1 MRNIEFINAG
11 AGSGKTFTLTSLL
24 TEYLDGTKG
33 NYKPSEVI
41 LTTFTELAAA
51 EFREKARETLLN
63 NKMFTQASQLETASI
78 GTVHSVVFSFVK
90 KFWYLLGR
98 GAMQNVLSDQDR
110 QFFINQ
116 SLANLANE
124 EDVIFFEEVHRQFN
138 FSVFSGYSI
147 DENPGFWKDD
157 LKTIIEKMVNY
168 EIEDTTKSIE
178 ESKALINDIFTR
190 EVDID
195 TEEVR
200 DAFQRYLEICGNKS
214 KRESVEKALRSQD
227 LGFSDLF
234 SLQQTEIIKKERNKL
249 PELDDIQYRI
259 GLALRSREYGELLKQ
274 YIERIFKLAE
284 QWKSEFEEYK
294 AKNRLVDYNDME
306 KLFLEL
312 LEKEEVQQEIK
323 NRFKLVFV
331 DEFQDSSPIQ
341 VKIFDRLS
349 ELVEKSIWV
358 GDPKQAIYGFRGS
371 DTLLIN
377 AVTGMFDHEE
387 NNQGLIK
394 GESLNK
400 SYRSRYDL
408 VELSNAVFTRAFNDI
423 KKEDV
428 ALDVNR
434 SDKNEFGGN
443 ASNPIIHWHIN
454 KNKET
459 SRERDLAQKV
469 VELLQ
474 SGIQIYDKDEKQTRS
489 IRHEDVAIL
498 CRNNKTVNKTA
509 RALQEF
515 GVKTTGQKADETF
528 VETAEVKFF
537 LAILN
542 FLQNPYNRLAKAE
555 ILHLSDPQQYS
566 VEHIINSRMDYV
578 HSIQKDD
585 EADNERPWEDDH
597 PVIQK
602 IKRLS
607 REIKTLP
614 VPDMVERIITET
626 DLKNR
631 LASWGNHEKRQKNLD
646 ALVNHARD
654 YDQQC
659 LQLGLGASL
668 NNFIVYLNSLEIQ
681 EQKPEKVKGSVNV
694 LTYHSAKGLEWNLV
708 ILENLDYDELNQDSI
723 MRKSFFGVN
732 DMVTALPSPA
742 NLFPE
747 RYIQLLPWFL
757 GSKKNVPEDIKN
769 IIREK
774 GEYKIIENKI
784 SHEVKRLLYV
794 GVTRAR
800 DYLVTV
806 SYHNKPLKW
815 IENIEGKEI
824 IPGNSTGET
833 LDVWDA
839 GIPADLEVITGDP
852 EFTGIQDEEHPKR
865 LVRPGKY
872 DSFEERYISPS
883 KVMEES
889 AFDITVLKNFE
900 KRISLKAGKETEE
913 AQIGN
918 ALHYI
923 FYSYSESERDPLA
936 KTKSILTNLNMQSDF
951 PEHQDI
957 VTSIQNLYQFLESQY
972 GPAVKIYKELPLQN
986 FTEGEQVI
994 RGSIDLV
1001 WETKVGLVVVD
1012 YKSYPGGIKNIT
1024 NKDDAHY
1031 AGIYA
1036 PQLLT
1041 YQKMLEAA
1049 GKNVLATCIY
1059 YAVMGVVAD
1068 VHFSSETGRN
1078 S

>member
-11 AGSGKTFTLTSLL
+11 AGSGKTSTLTRLL
-24 TEYLDGTKG
+24 TEYLDGKKG

-51 EFREKARETLLN
+51 EFREKAREALLN
-63 NKMFTQASQLETASI
+63 NKLFTQASQLETASI

-116 SLANLANE
+116 SLANLATE
-124 EDVIFFEEVHRQFN
+124 EDVMFFEEVHRQFN
-138 FSVFSGYSI
+138 FSVFSGYSH
-147 DENPGFWKDD
+147 DENPDFWKEH
-157 LKTIIEKMVNY
+157 LKAIIEKMVNY
-168 EIEDTTKSIE
+168 EIEDTQQSIE
-178 ESKALINDIFTR
+178 NSKALVDDIFTR
-190 EVDID
+190 DAAID
-195 TEEVR
+195 KQEVR
-200 DAFQRYLEICGNKS
+200 DVFQHYLEICGNKS
-214 KRESVEKALRSQD
+214 KRAVVEKALRSQD
-227 LGFSDLF
+227 LGFSDLL

-249 PELDDIQYRI
+249 PGIDDIQYRI
-259 GLALRSREYGELLKQ
+259 GLALRSRDFGELLNQ
-274 YIERIFKLAE
+274 YIERIFKLAGE
-284 QWKSEFEEYK
+284 WKSEFEEYK

-306 KLFLEL
+306 KLFLDL

-341 VKIFDRLS
+341 VKIFDKLS
-349 ELVEKSIWV
+349 DLVEKSIWV

-377 AVTGMFDHEE
+377 AVTGMFDHEG

-394 GESLNK
+394 GESLSK
-400 SYRSRYDL
+400 SYRSRNDL

-423 KKEDV
+423 KREDV

-434 SDKNEFGGN
+434 CDKTEFGGN

-459 SRERDLAQKV
+459 SREKDLAQKV
-469 VELLQ
+469 FELLQ
-474 SGIQIYDKDEKQTRS
+474 GDIQVYDKDEKQTRN
-489 IRHEDVAIL
+489 IRNEDVAIL
-498 CRNNKTVNKTA
+498 CRNNITVNKTA
-509 RALQEF
+509 RALQEL

-566 VEHIINSRMDYV
+566 VEQIINSRMDYV
-578 HSIQKDD
+578 HSIQDD
-585 EADNERPWEDDH
+585 EAGKERLWEDDH

-602 IKRLS
+602 ITELS
-607 REIKTLP
+607 QEIKTLP

-631 LASWGNHEKRQKNLD
+631 VASWGNHEKRQKNLD
-646 ALVNHARD
+646 SLVNHARD

-708 ILENLDYDELNQDSI
+708 VLESLDKDELKQDDL

-732 DMVTALPSPA
+732 DMVTALPSPE

-769 IIREK
+769 IIQEK
-774 GEYKIIENKI
+774 EEYKIIENKI
-784 SHEVKRLLYV
+784 SHEIKRLLYV

-815 IENIEGKEI
+815 VENIGGKEI
-824 IPGNSTGET
+824 IPANNTGET
-833 LDVWDA
+833 LDVWDT
-839 GIPADLEVITGDP
+839 GIPADLKDITGDP
-852 EFTGIQDEEHPKR
+852 EFTGIQEEEQPKR
-865 LVRPGKY
+865 LVRPGEY
-872 DSFEERYISPS
+872 DHFEERYIRPS
-883 KVMEES
+883 KAMEES
-889 AFDITVLKNFE
+889 AYEVTVLKNFE

-923 FYSYSESERDPLA
+923 FYSYSERESDPLA
-936 KTKSILTNLNMQSDF
+936 KTQSILSNLNMQADF

-972 GPAVKIYKELPLQN
+972 GPAIKIYKELPMQH
-986 FTEGEQVI
+986 FTDNKQVV

-1001 WETKVGLVVVD
+1001 WETKEGMVVVD
-1012 YKSYPGGIKNIT
+1012 YKSYPGKVKNIT

-1031 AGIYA
+1031 AGIYG
-1036 PQLLT
+1036 PQLET
-1041 YQKMLEAA
+1041 YKNLLNTA

-1059 YAVMGVVAD
+1059 YPVMGVAV
-1068 VHFSSETGRN
+1068 EIKL
-1078 S
+1078 